1 MYKLKIIEWKWKTQ
15 NKWAKTLNPIAAFSP
30 AWCYQP
36 TLKVPEPKHLTA
48 ATWKAFNPDL

>member
-48 ATWKAFNPDL
+48 ATWKAFIPDL